1 MRKLFLIAV
10 LVGLVFGL
18 DLRYPER
25 SSGGGKGREYGE
37 RARREYDGPR
47 GQNNPTRTKLMQ
59 PLTAPN
65 QKVVGPGGQQFDVP
79 AVLCGQGEVRD
90 EKVFARVSVSD
101 SSFTFSYASDPYS
114 GVLDRTFST
123 NFTYLCAGGMCGD
136 WDDTRK
142 RFTSCVRFRVLNGQ
156 VITQSVE
163 TLDGCI
169 DPRKQGQLPSY
180 FAGPLISE
188 LLEYY
193 RSIGKPITTSKIN
206 QDTSGVAEYLG
217 GKVENCQGQMRTPPQ
232 TQYFGNPYTMN
243 DAAIY
248 YYLTCDPSTDPTCRA
263 ARKVMQQERSSD
275 IKTCVIERNVGQ
287 TVLRSDQKICTPGQK
302 LFPDGYNSTYSVCFS
317 GDRFFDFS
325 SSFWL
330 ECNPDGKGYTL
341 KGWGYWEGAPCGS
354 TDIYP
359 PLPQISITYPQ
370 TQIPNWVEIGRLS
383 VNKRTGDELSSGR
396 CVSEVSPMR
405 VWMRNV
411 NGVLEVRIDNAPAC
425 NRFRW
430 SSIGGLV
437 GETLGDCSQYEK
449 EGCKLVN
456 EWWEDA
462 NGRRIQVIRD
472 GKPVQQLSGCVEI
485 LRDENAKVWTSE
497 RQTAQAPPQN
507 CNWPP
512 KTCKTIGTRTECRQW
527 WRKIREY
534 RCSQTSTSNYKFD
547 ALNQKTLG
555 ILNTLEWDYRGTGRM
570 RYTVIDTASEGF
582 SCVGGNGECYNITKT
597 QPMFVCPLN
606 GRQETTQSSC
616 DANCYQQHQCNQ
628 AIAGYECPVNK
639 ARYPDQTSC
648 TSACRSPAACNPV
661 YTCPLNNNIY
671 SDYQSCRA
679 GCNNCLEQGQCTSR
693 NVCPSGY
700 TLNPHTGRCETTP
713 TCPSGYTFNPST
725 GRCETNPICPSGGY
739 WNPSIRQCVAN
750 PSSYQ
755 CVIRSARCEFNYYG
769 WPISIP
775 MSCSSNSCS
784 GERSYYVEYR
794 RGRSYDYFSCYVDT
808 SSFYRAYYYTWGRGR
823 GANWEYSL
831 TQTLPLPP
839 CTGGSRTLYLYREY
853 DPYEG
858 VWYEISAVITADMYQ
873 QPTCPSGYY
882 PSGSMCYSS
891 FFSCPAG
898 SWYDWTVGKCVRN
911 PDCFPEGWY
920 DAGVRRCV
928 RNPDVHWDCSFGGTY
943 GDRQTC
949 MANCVRAMSNCC
961 VRQGQCTADGR
972 IYPAET
978 CPSQCF
984 RNEQCNVVHNYVCP
998 VDGRVY
1004 SSSSACLSA
1013 CRTPVQCILQNV
1025 NVERYVCNLNLREY
1039 GDYNT
1044 CQQNC
1049 ISQNC
1054 ASYQQRSSGGGISQH
1069 ELFIGIAGYDPECA
1083 TGEKYCIVKKTVN
1096 GRVQVDT
1103 VQCNRSGSSWVCP
1116 ADGGQVVEDCKCGEN
1131 LKMGFGYTAGVLG
1144 IIYSA
1149 LKDRT
1154 CEP

>member
-1 MRKLFLIAV
+1 MRRVLLIAV

-25 SSGGGKGREYGE
+25 NPGGEKGREYGE
-37 RARREYDGPR
+37 RVRREYDGPR

-65 QKVVGPGGQQFDVP
+65 QKVVGPGGYQFDVP
-79 AVLCGQGEVRD
+79 AVMCGKGEVKD
-90 EKVFARVSVSD
+90 EKVFARVVISD
-101 SSFTFSYASDPYS
+101 GSFTFSYASDPYS
-114 GVLDRTFST
+114 GRLDKTFST
-123 NFTYLCAGGMCGD
+123 SYTYLCAGGMCRN

-142 RFTSCVRFRVLNGQ
+142 RFTSCVRFRVVNGQ

-193 RSIGKPITTSKIN
+193 RTIGKPITTSKIN

-217 GKVENCQGQMRTPPQ
+217 GKVENCQGQTRTPLQ
-232 TQYFGNPYTMN
+232 TQYFNNPYTMN

-248 YYLTCDPSTDPTCRA
+248 YYLTCDPAEDPTCRA
-263 ARKVMQQERSSD
+263 AKRVMEQEKSSEV
-275 IKTCVIERNVGQ
+275 KTCVIERNVGQ
-287 TVLRSDQKICTPGQK
+287 TGFRGDQRICTPGQK
-302 LFPDGYNSTYSVCFS
+302 LFPDGYNSTNSICFS
-317 GDRFFDFS
+317 GDKFFDFS

-330 ECNPDGKGYTL
+330 ECNPDGRGYTL

-354 TDIYP
+354 TDFYP
-359 PLPQISITYPQ
+359 PLPQINITYPQ

-383 VNKRTGDELSSGR
+383 VNKRTGDELNSGE
-396 CVSEVSPMR
+396 CVSKVRPMK

-411 NGVLEVRIDNAPAC
+411 NGVLEVRVDNAPAC
-425 NRFRW
+425 NYFRW
-430 SSIGGLV
+430 SRIGGIV
-437 GETLGDCSQYEK
+437 EDTLGDCSQYERNN
-449 EGCKLVN
+449 CTLVN

-462 NGRRIQVIRD
+462 NGRRIQVIKD
-472 GKPVQQLSGCVEI
+472 GQPVQQI
-485 LRDENAKVWTSE
+485 SE
-497 RQTAQAPPQN
+497 Y
-507 CNWPP
+507 WPP
-512 KTCKTIGTRTECRQW
+512 KTCKTIGTRVECRQW

-534 RCSQTSTSNYKFD
+534 RCIQTSTNNYKFD
-547 ALNQKTLG
+547 ALKQKTLG

-570 RYTVIDTASEGF
+570 RYTVIDTESQGF
-582 SCVGGNGECYNITKT
+582 SCVGGNGECYRITRT
-597 QPMFVCPLN
+597 QPMFVCPVN
-606 GRQETTQSSC
+606 GSQEPTQSSC
-616 DANCYQQHQCNQ
+616 DANCYQQHQCNT

-639 ARYPDQTSC
+639 ARYQDQNTC
-648 TSACRSPAACNPV
+648 ASACRSPAACNPV

-679 GCNNCLEQGQCTSR
+679 DCNNCLEQGQCTSR
-693 NVCPSGY
+693 N
-700 TLNPHTGRCETTP
+700 
-713 TCPSGYTFNPST
+713 TCPSGYTYNPSIGRCETHPICPSGFIYNPST
-725 GRCETNPICPSGGY
+725 GRCEANPTCPSGGY

-750 PSSYQ
+750 PTGQQ
-755 CVIRSARCEFNYYG
+755 CVIRSARCSVRERRCRGIIVRICRNRYYN
-769 WPISIP
+769 IP
-775 MSCSSNSCS
+775 MSCYSNSCN
-784 GERSYYVEYR
+784 GEGSNVQ
-794 RGRSYDYFSCYVDT
+794 CYVDT
-808 SSFYRAYYYTWGRGR
+808 SSLYLLNLKHDGNIIGQDSRSF
-823 GANWEYSL
+823 
-831 TQTLPLPP
+831 PP
-839 CTGGSRTLYLYREY
+839 CTGGSTNLYVAVRELQ
-853 DPYEG
+853 
-858 VWYEISAVITADMYQ
+858 VSATITADMAW

-882 PSGSMCYSS
+882 PSGSMCYSI

-898 SWYDWTVGKCVRN
+898 SRYDWTVGKCVRD
-911 PDCFPEGWY
+911 PDCPVGSWY
-920 DAGVRRCV
+920 DRTVRMCV
-928 RNPDVHWDCSFGGTY
+928 RDPDVYWDCSFGGTY
-943 GDRQTC
+943 ADQQTC
-949 MANCVRAMSNCC
+949 AANCVREMSNCC

-984 RNEQCNVVHNYVCP
+984 RNEPCNVVYNYVCP

-1013 CRTPVQCILQNV
+1013 CRTPVRCILQNV
-1025 NVERYVCNLNLREY
+1025 NVDRYVCNLNLLEY

-1054 ASYQQRSSGGGISQH
+1054 ASYQSPKGRISQH

-1096 GRVQVDT
+1096 GRVQFDT
-1103 VQCNRSGSSWVCP
+1103 VQCNVSGSSWVCP
-1116 ADGGQVVEDCKCGEN
+1116 ADGGQVVEDCRCGHD
-1131 LKMGFGYTAGVLG
+1131 LKMGLGYTAGVLG